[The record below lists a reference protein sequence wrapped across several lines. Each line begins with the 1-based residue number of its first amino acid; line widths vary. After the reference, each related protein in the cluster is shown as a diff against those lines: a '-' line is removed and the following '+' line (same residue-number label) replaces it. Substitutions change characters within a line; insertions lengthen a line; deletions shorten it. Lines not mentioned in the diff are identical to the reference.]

1 MEHNE
6 INDECITKLRN
17 FYTNNKRAWADDIEL
32 LNARTM
38 CLGRGFRWN
47 MDLFDTV
54 MGDRLPSKIVVMIA
68 DGYDNVSCKRG
79 FNPRRRYFFF
89 DSCGNLVSTDTR
101 DYKSFLNDGNLWDLA
116 VLAVWSRRFHKEL
129 SEGAKKIID
138 NYI

>member
-32 LNARTM
+32 LNVRTM

-47 MDLFDTV
+47 MDLFNTV
-54 MGDRLPSKIVVMIA
+54 MGDRLPSKIAVMIA
-68 DGYDNVSCKRG
+68 DGFDNVTCKRG
-79 FNPRRRYFFF
+79 FNPRRHYFFF

-101 DYKSFLNDGNLWDLA
+101 NYDSFLTEKNLWGLA
-116 VLAVWSRRFHKEL
+116 ELAVWSQRFYKEL
-129 SEGAKKIID
+129 SDGAKKIID